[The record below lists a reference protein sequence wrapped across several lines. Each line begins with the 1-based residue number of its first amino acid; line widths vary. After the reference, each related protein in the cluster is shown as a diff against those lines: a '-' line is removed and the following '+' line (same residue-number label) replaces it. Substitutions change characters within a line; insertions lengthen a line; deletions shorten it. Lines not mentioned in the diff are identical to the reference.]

1 MPIVTGN
8 VSAEG
13 ERFELKSAKPDGFV
27 VLRRLTYGQKM
38 LRRGLL
44 SKAKLAD
51 AGASGGNRAERR
63 AAAKSGFNAEI
74 ELMNEKVTLFEFAN
88 CIVDHNL
95 QYLENP
101 ADKSSVFLLDFTKP
115 EHVKMLDGRVGDE
128 IDELINDLN
137 NFEDDEETGK

>member
-63 AAAKSGFNAEI
+63 DRKN
-74 ELMNEKVTLFEFAN
+74 V
-88 CIVDHNL
+88 V
-95 QYLENP
+95 
-101 ADKSSVFLLDFTKP
+101 
-115 EHVKMLDGRVGDE
+115 
-128 IDELINDLN
+128 
-137 NFEDDEETGK
+137 